1 MSNLGIGNTE
11 IPMSKLNSHS
21 IKIATGVLLGLA
33 LSFMVT
39 PLLIVTSIAV
49 GLFYYIH
56 STTRA
61 ARLEPVKVRRD
72 E

>member
-1 MSNLGIGNTE
+1 
-11 IPMSKLNSHS
+11 MSKPNSHS
-21 IKIATGVLLGLA
+21 IKIAAGVLRGLA
-33 LSFMVT
+33 LSFIIMPILDVA
-39 PLLIVTSIAV
+39 SIAL
-49 GLFYYIH
+49 GLIYFIH

>member
-1 MSNLGIGNTE
+1 
-11 IPMSKLNSHS
+11 MSKLNSHS

-33 LSFMVT
+33 LSFMIMPILGVA
-39 PLLIVTSIAV
+39 SIAI
-49 GLFYYIH
+49 GLFYYIL

>member
-1 MSNLGIGNTE
+1 
-11 IPMSKLNSHS
+11 MSKLNSHS

-61 ARLEPVKVRRD
+61 ARLELVKVRRD